1 MALAADLLR
10 QRRTD
15 PILQIDRTNGAFIP
29 TARKQNAY
37 EVSQKPD
44 HKNLVSFGN
53 KFLSVVFLLVSYID
67 LAHRNAFFIR

>member
-29 TARKQNAY
+29 TARKQNALRMP
-37 EVSQKPD
+37 VRSLTTRILFHSGINFCQW
-44 HKNLVSFGN
+44 
-53 KFLSVVFLLVSYID
+53 
-67 LAHRNAFFIR
+67 FFY